1 MIVIRVAMCPNK
13 GTRKHTYARTHT
25 RWQTFFSFCISFD
38 RPYPML
44 FPVDNLRSLQL
55 TLALPSLPFSVNP
68 AHPGYFHYRAN
79 ALTKVKA
86 VHLPTRLERAQDI
99 SLARGPSQSLWAGT
113 FQTS

>member
-1 MIVIRVAMCPNK
+1 
-13 GTRKHTYARTHT
+13 
-25 RWQTFFSFCISFD
+25 
-38 RPYPML
+38 ML

-79 ALTKVKA
+79 ALTKVKS